1 MATQPGRESRL
12 PPRVPDS
19 GTSHLAAATSDS
31 LETGESHQIFDSTDI
46 FVWHMALTFRMWSK
60 SNIDLSVCGTGVV
73 YVCYNGSKTNR
84 QPQDLISPHRPG
96 ERRDV
101 Y

>member
-1 MATQPGRESRL
+1 M

-60 SNIDLSVCGTGVV
+60 LTL
-73 YVCYNGSKTNR
+73 T
-84 QPQDLISPHRPG
+84 
-96 ERRDV
+96 
-101 Y
+101 